1 MEWLYEN
8 GAANDTTATDNH
20 GINPFTDACEAG
32 ESATKKR
39 AEIKRDA
46 KDVAMYPRPAVL
58 CVKTL

>member
-32 ESATKKR
+32 ESVTKKR

-46 KDVAMYPRPAVL
+46 RMWRSILDLL
-58 CVKTL
+58 CCA